1 MSEKKREVKREV
13 EKQQDAPLNMEKLLE
28 EFNQKKMKPDCIK
41 PEMLPDIDLYM
52 DQVTTFMD
60 NHLAQTKRYPDDKIL
75 TKTMINN
82 YSKNNLLPPP
92 KKKKYSKDHVLILTF
107 IYYMKNLLSMDDI
120 QSVLKLVKEDFFES
134 EGEAE
139 DLDLE
144 DIYNEVLHYE
154 SEIRDSI
161 MNDIQN
167 KYQMSRESF
176 PDTECA
182 SDTKSDLQDF
192 IFICM
197 LCYDALSKKQLIE
210 QIIDYKKKPK
220 N

>member
-134 EGEAE
+134 EGEEE

-154 SEIRDSI
+154 GEIRDSI

>member
-1 MSEKKREVKREV
+1 MSEKKREMKSEA

-120 QSVLKLVKEDFFES
+120 QSVLKLVKENFFES
-134 EGEAE
+134 EGEEE

-154 SEIRDSI
+154 GEIRDSI

-210 QIIDYKKKPK
+210 QIIDHKKKPK